1 MVRRW
6 YAPHLER
13 LYDAAHVRAGDLD
26 QLEQIAGLFPSR
38 ERFLSEITL
47 DPPEASGDQAGP
59 PLLDEDYLILSTI
72 HSAKGQ
78 EWDVVFV
85 LNVVD
90 GCIPSD
96 MATGSP
102 EEIEEER
109 RLLYVAMTRARDHLH
124 LVQPL
129 RFHARPH
136 RYADQHVYAPRS
148 RFLPEQILP
157 AFERKAHGS
166 VREYEEPDGSPVV
179 PIDVGA
185 RLRAMWE

>member
-1 MVRRW
+1 MVGAEGRDVATRRAT
-6 YAPHLER
+6 YRITRFEE
-13 LYDAAHVRAGDLD
+13 AARGPRARV
-26 QLEQIAGLFPSR
+26 SR
-38 ERFLSEITL
+38 T
-47 DPPEASGDQAGP
+47 GP
-59 PLLDEDYLILSTI
+59 RR
-72 HSAKGQ
+72 G
-78 EWDVVFV
+78 
-85 LNVVD
+85 VD
-90 GCIPSD
+90 GLT
-96 MATGSP
+96 A
-102 EEIEEER
+102 
-109 RLLYVAMTRARDHLH
+109 
-124 LVQPL
+124 LVQPP